1 MKENKS
7 EWTSEVSNENR
18 LKKIIVQEHM
28 SKIWVPWEFREESKQ
43 LD

>member
-1 MKENKS
+1 MHVKRSKLYAS
-7 EWTSEVSNENR
+7 FFLISLNET
-18 LKKIIVQEHM
+18 IVQEHM

>member
-18 LKKIIVQEHM
+18 LKKIIVHEHM
-28 SKIWVPWEFREESKQ
+28 SKIWAPWEFREKASN
-43 LD
+43 